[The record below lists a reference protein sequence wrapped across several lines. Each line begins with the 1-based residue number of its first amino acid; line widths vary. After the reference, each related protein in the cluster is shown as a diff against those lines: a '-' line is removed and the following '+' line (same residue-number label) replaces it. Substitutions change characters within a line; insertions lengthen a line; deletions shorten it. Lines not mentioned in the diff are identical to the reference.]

1 MKRFNIEITVGLFV
15 VLGLCALGY
24 LSVKLGQLPIG
35 GRNTYKVTAKFSS
48 VTGLQ
53 RGATVEIA
61 GVRVGRVERVDLV
74 VEDYDAIVTLR
85 LDSKIQLQEDAIV
98 SIKTQGL
105 IGEKY
110 IRITPGASDRL
121 IKAGGRIRDV
131 ENPLDFED
139 LIGQFIQGKL

>member
-1 MKRFNIEITVGLFV
+1 MKRWNLEITVGLFV

-24 LSVKLGQLPIG
+24 LSIKLGQLPIG
-35 GRNTYKVTAKFSS
+35 GSSTYKVTARFSS

-53 RGATVEIA
+53 RGAAVEIA
-61 GVRVGRVERVDLV
+61 GVRVGRVERIDLMD
-74 VEDYDAIVTLR
+74 DYDAVVTLR
-85 LDSKIQLQEDAIV
+85 LDSKIQLQDDAIV

-110 IRITPGASDRL
+110 LRITPGASDRL
-121 IKAGGRIRDV
+121 IAAGGRIRDV

>member
-24 LSVKLGQLPIG
+24 VSIKLGQLPIG
-35 GRNTYKVTAKFSS
+35 GSSTYQVTAQFSN

-53 RGATVEIA
+53 RGATIEIA
-61 GVRVGRVERVDLV
+61 GVRVGRVEHIKLMD
-74 VEDYDAIVTLR
+74 DYDAVVTLR
-85 LDSKIQLQEDAIV
+85 LDSKIQLQDDAMV

-110 IRITPGASDRL
+110 IRITPGASDQL
-121 IKAGGRIRDV
+121 ITAGDRIRDV
-131 ENPLDFED
+131 ENPIDFEE

>member
-1 MKRFNIEITVGLFV
+1 MKRWNIEITVGLFV

-24 LSVKLGQLPIG
+24 LSIKLGQLPIG
-35 GRNTYKVTAKFSS
+35 GSNTYKVTARFSS

-53 RGATVEIA
+53 RGAAVEIA
-61 GVRVGRVERVDLV
+61 GVRVGSVDRIDLMD
-74 VEDYDAIVTLR
+74 DYDAVVTLR
-85 LDSKIQLQEDAIV
+85 LDSKIQLQDDAMV

-110 IRITPGASDRL
+110 LRITPGASDRL
-121 IKAGGRIRDV
+121 IAAGGRIRDV

>member
-1 MKRFNIEITVGLFV
+1 MKRWNIEITVGLFV

-24 LSVKLGQLPIG
+24 LSIKLGQLPIG
-35 GRNTYKVTAKFSS
+35 GSSTYKVTARFSS

-53 RGATVEIA
+53 RGAAVEIA
-61 GVRVGRVERVDLV
+61 GVRVGRVERIDLMD
-74 VEDYDAIVTLR
+74 DYDAVVTLR
-85 LDSKIQLQEDAIV
+85 LDSKIQLQDDAIV

-110 IRITPGASDRL
+110 LRITPGASDRL
-121 IKAGGRIRDV
+121 IAAGGRIRDV